1 MSYISLRGIEK
12 RIGFKKILKG
22 INLSISKNKVFG
34 IVGLNGAG
42 KTTLLNLLAGINK
55 PSSGYILVAN
65 KRIRGYFGRF
75 GLREQIAYVSQK
87 DLDLDITLKDFLLE
101 QSILRNID
109 VDIDAII
116 TQNNLDHLVH
126 KPLSKLSHGY
136 QRFVNLLQAFMGREK
151 ILLLDEPFAGLDA
164 LNKRKL
170 RNLIKINR
178 RKRTIIL
185 TSHILEELKDILDDI
200 AVIHNGVIRFEGSI
214 KDIKNETNEY
224 LIRVEKITKKALDSL
239 SGLGDVVQEGKNVRI
254 LARKEISDEIMAILV
269 KNKIR
274 VNGFEREIKIEDF
287 FFEKIK
293 A

>member
-65 KRIRGYFGRF
+65 KRIKGYFGRF